1 MNILCG
7 DILGVESGFIFQSV
21 NCQGV
26 MGSGFA
32 KQIRDKWGIVYDT
45 YKNYCQGKQ
54 DFELLGQIVT
64 VPVTDKLTVVNCFN
78 QLYYG
83 RDGKRYTDYCAV
95 KNSLEL
101 FSQRRSDISDNCHFP
116 FGFGAGLGGGDWN
129 VISRIIQH
137 YLPNANIWKLQ

>member
-7 DILGVESGFIFQSV
+7 DILSVESGFIFQSV

-26 MGSGFA
+26 MRSGLA
-32 KQIRDKWGIVYDT
+32 EQIRDKWGIVYDS

-101 FSQRRSDISDNCHFP
+101 FCKTQKDTQDYNFP

-129 VISRIIQH
+129 VISKIIQY
-137 YLPNANIWKLQ
+137 YLPAANIWKLK